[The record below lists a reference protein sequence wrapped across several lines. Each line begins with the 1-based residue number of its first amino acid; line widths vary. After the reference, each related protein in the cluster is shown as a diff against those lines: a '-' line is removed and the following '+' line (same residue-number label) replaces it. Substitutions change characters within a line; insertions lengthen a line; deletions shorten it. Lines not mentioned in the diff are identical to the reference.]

1 MDICR
6 PQPQALS
13 RRQGLKLGKVASEKA
28 AQDEGRVLSF
38 FFLIRNG
45 SNAVKARS
53 CLRGEPCL
61 RVSQS
66 DNPEC

>member
-28 AQDEGRVLSF
+28 AQDSSRVLYLF
-38 FFLIRNG
+38 FSHQEWEQCG
-45 SNAVKARS
+45 
-53 CLRGEPCL
+53 
-61 RVSQS
+61 
-66 DNPEC
+66 